1 MAAQSKTQKTH
12 DNAAFTAN
20 VKDSAQQIWL
30 AGLGAFTKAQE
41 EGTRVFDA
49 LVKEGTAMQRK
60 THQAAEDKL
69 SEAAQRMTSMA
80 QEMGSRATGQWDK
93 LESIFEERVAKA
105 LHRLGMPSAAEVQA
119 LRAQVEALNQT
130 VKTLTAK
137 PRASATA
144 SAKKVARKS
153 SRVTK

>member
-12 DNAAFTAN
+12 DNAAFSAN

-60 THQAAEDKL
+60 THQAAEEKL
-69 SEAAQRMTSMA
+69 TEATQRMTTMA

-119 LRAQVEALNQT
+119 LRAQVETLNQT
-130 VKTLTAK
+130 VKSLASK
-137 PRASATA
+137 PRTSAAVPT
-144 SAKKVARKS
+144 KKVARKS
-153 SRVTK
+153 SRVVK